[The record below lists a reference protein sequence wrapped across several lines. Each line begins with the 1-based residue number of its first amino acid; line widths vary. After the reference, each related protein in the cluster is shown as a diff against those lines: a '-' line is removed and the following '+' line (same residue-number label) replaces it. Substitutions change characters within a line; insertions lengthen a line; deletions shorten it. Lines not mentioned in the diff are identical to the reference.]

1 VKNTF
6 YNSFDLECREKRNRD
21 YRSPFQQDRDR
32 VIHSF
37 SFRRLQ
43 AKTQVFFSG
52 EYDFYRTRLTHS
64 IEVAQI
70 GRSICNY
77 LLQGSELRPDFY
89 IDADLVE
96 AASLSHDLGHPPFG
110 HAGEKFLNQLMIH
123 FGGFEGNAQTLR
135 ILTRTIYGR
144 GAQRKGM
151 NPTRAFM
158 DSVLKYKTLFG
169 QMENPQNH
177 FLYDDQKA
185 ELDFVFANRPFPEE
199 LSPGRALNRFRSI
212 ECQIMDWADDTAYS
226 LNDTVD
232 GIKAGFITPA
242 RVESWAKERDLTK
255 NQAALLDMFL
265 DIIRNPGIE
274 SRFSLKIGDFIS
286 ACRLVNRKSFI
297 DDLTN
302 RYTFSLVVDE
312 EIQQECDLY
321 KRISKDLIFDSSQ
334 LNQLEYKSRIML
346 RRLFEAFLDNYTGS
360 GRPELSLLPHD
371 QEEALRD
378 EHLPVFSRARLLCD
392 YIAGM
397 TDRFA
402 TRMYKRLFDPDFGSI
417 VDLI

>member
-1 VKNTF
+1 MKNTF

-32 VIHSF
+32 IIHSF

-77 LLQGSELRPDFY
+77 LLQGSELRADFC

-169 QMENPQNH
+169 QMEHPENH

-185 ELDFVFANRPFPEE
+185 ELDFVFVDRPFPKE
-199 LSPGRALNRFRSI
+199 LSPGKELNRFRSI

-232 GIKAGFITPA
+232 GIKAGFITQA
-242 RVESWAKERDLTK
+242 RVESWAKDRELTT
-255 NQAALLDMFL
+255 NQAALLDLFL
-265 DIIRNPGIE
+265 DIIRKPGIE

-286 ACRLVNRKSFI
+286 ACRLSKRKSFI

-302 RYTFSLVVDE
+302 RYAFALVVDE
-312 EIQQECDLY
+312 EIKQECDLY

-346 RRLFEAFLDNYTGS
+346 KRLFEAFFDNYTGS
-360 GRPELSLLPHD
+360 ARPELSLLPHD

-378 EHLPVFSRARLLCD
+378 ELLPVPSRARLLCD